1 MYPSSNFK
9 ESSWDKERKGK
20 KNEEGGRVGKKGKR
34 RREKLGRRKCADIDS
49 VITFGAI
56 TN

>member
-34 RREKLGRRKCADIDS
+34 RREKVSK
-49 VITFGAI
+49 
-56 TN
+56 